1 MAKLRTGYLVKRG
14 AVFYACW
21 TVAGKKFRQ
30 STSTGDR
37 REAEKELAR
46 IMEPFLVED
55 ETKTL
60 QTIKARIEAGKER
73 ASQLHEQRN
82 PPTTIA
88 QTWNIFAASTERP
101 DSGPRTLADY
111 EACFAT
117 FRKWMEHHHPTA
129 SSLRDVSPELAAE
142 YATHLGKR
150 KITASTFNKAIN
162 ALALVF
168 RTLATPAK
176 LTGNPWVAIKRRK
189 IVSQSHRELTIDEL
203 RKVCQLATGELS
215 LLFALGIYTGL
226 RLVDCCTLQWGEV
239 DLRRNIIRR
248 VPVKMARRD
257 PKRALVVIPL
267 HTVLSELLAQTPSA
281 KRSGY
286 VLPETAAAYT
296 RHVTQVT
303 NKIQAHFAACGITT
317 TRTMEGRARAVVEV
331 GFHSLRH
338 TFVSL
343 CREANAPLAVVE
355 AIVGHTSPAMTRHY
369 THVSE
374 LAAARAVA
382 ALPPVLG
389 NLKTSP
395 PTLAITSETKAAYG
409 LPPTPAF
416 QLRTAVQHLEGM
428 TAKTWATRRKTAL
441 NEIRAALAWIEGRI
455 IHESSPETS
464 Q

>member
-1 MAKLRTGYLVKRG
+1 MPKLRTGYLLKRG
-14 AVFYACW
+14 EVFYAGW
-21 TVAGKKFRQ
+21 TVAGKKFLK
-30 STSTGDR
+30 STGTGDR
-37 REAEKELAR
+37 RAAEKELAR

-60 QTIKARIEAGKER
+60 QTIKARIEAGQER
-73 ASQLHEQRN
+73 AAQLHDKRN
-82 PPTTIA
+82 PPTTIGQA
-88 QTWNIFAASTERP
+88 WNIFDASTERP

-117 FRKWMEHHHPTA
+117 FRKWIEQHHPTA
-129 SSLRDVSPELAAE
+129 LALRDVSPEIAAE
-142 YATHLGKR
+142 YAKHLVGR
-150 KITASTFNKAIN
+150 KLTASTFNKTIN

-168 RTLATPAK
+168 RVLAAAAK
-176 LTGNPWVAIKRRK
+176 LTGNPWATIKRRK

-203 RKVCQLATGELS
+203 REVCQTATGELA

-267 HTVLSELLAQTPSA
+267 HLVLSDLLAQTPPD
-281 KRSGY
+281 KRSGD
-286 VLPETAAAYT
+286 VLPETAAAYA

-303 NKIQAHFAACGITT
+303 GKIQAHFAACGIQT
-317 TRTMEGRARAVVEV
+317 TRKMEGRARAVVEV

-374 LAAARAVA
+374 HAAAQAVA

-389 NLKTSP
+389 EP
-395 PTLAITSETKAAYG
+395 PRKL
-409 LPPTPAF
+409 LPARTPAASV
-416 QLRTAVQHLEGM
+416 RAAVAALEGA
-428 TAKTWATRRKTAL
+428 TAKTWRKARTTAL
-441 NEIRAALAWIEGRI
+441 AELRDTLIPRGNRYE
-455 IHESSPETS
+455 
-464 Q
+464 

>member
-14 AVFYACW
+14 TNFYACW
-21 TVAGKKFRQ
+21 TVGGKKFRQ
-30 STSTGDR
+30 STGTGDR
-37 REAEKELAR
+37 REAGKELAR

-60 QTIKARIEAGKER
+60 QTIKARIEAGTEL
-73 ASQLHEQRN
+73 AAQLHEKRN
-82 PPTTIA
+82 PPTTLA
-88 QTWNIFAASTERP
+88 QAWNIFAASTERP

-111 EACFAT
+111 EACFTT
-117 FRKWMEHHHPTA
+117 FRKWMEHHHPA
-129 SSLRDVSPELAAE
+129 ALALRDVSAE
-142 YATHLGKR
+142 IATVYAKHLNGR
-150 KITASTFNKAIN
+150 KLTASTFNKTIN

-168 RTLATPAK
+168 RVLAAAAK
-176 LTGNPWVAIKRRK
+176 LTGNPWTAIKRRK

-203 RKVCQLATGELS
+203 RKVCQTATGELAR
-215 LLFALGIYTGL
+215 LFALGIYTGL

-248 VPVKMARRD
+248 IPVKMARRD

-267 HTVLSELLAQTPSA
+267 HPVLSDLLAQTPSA
-281 KRSGY
+281 QRSGY
-286 VLPETAAAYT
+286 VLPETAAAYA

-303 NKIQAHFAACGITT
+303 GQIQAHFAACGIQT
-317 TRTMEGRARAVVEV
+317 TRKMDGRARAVVEV

-374 LAAARAVA
+374 HAAAQAVA

-389 NLKTSP
+389 KTP
-395 PTLAITSETKAAYG
+395 PKM
-409 LPPTPAF
+409 LPAQTPAEAI
-416 QLRTAVQHLEGM
+416 RAAVAALEGA
-428 TAKTWATRRKTAL
+428 TAKTWAKANT
-441 NEIRAALAWIEGRI
+441 AALAELQAAIQALEN
-455 IHESSPETS
+455 
-464 Q
+464 